1 MKTNQV
7 ETLRLCEVGEQPAAH
22 VSGTAGR
29 VIHDVRGNARWDW
42 AVATGVLA
50 TKTVAELMNTLDVPA
65 LAIDGE
71 CEVAAVAGDP
81 YNRCGRRA

>member
-7 ETLRLCEVGEQPAAH
+7 ETLRLCEVGEQPVGHAP
-22 VSGTAGR
+22 GGR

-42 AVATGVLA
+42 AVSTGVLA

-65 LAIDGE
+65 LAIEGE
-71 CEVAAVAGDP
+71 LAAPAGDP